1 MGQTESANTAPP
13 DYPPVY
19 DEDIS
24 VRRRRRQRRQRRNRS
39 NKINVNTY
47 STMESG
53 EDIDNLLANMGIKSE
68 FEETP
73 FSGK

>member
-39 NKINVNTY
+39 NKIKVNTY

-53 EDIDNLLANMGIKSE
+53 EDIDNLLANMAIKCK